1 MALRPSVSQ
10 VAVERAGEVGP
21 YGETMGLPPRLAG
34 VTLSTG
40 RLGVVRLVLLE
51 PRFGVVNRP
60 GVEPSRLLPPCTV
73 RKEVILMRVLC
84 FFGQVDTCEPK
95 RWWVVYGAKLSTAA
109 RSLHAQMRPTSRCRR
124 CHHCRTR

>member
-51 PRFGVVNRP
+51 PRLGVVNRP

-84 FFGQVDTCEPK
+84 FFGQGD
-95 RWWVVYGAKLSTAA
+95 S
-109 RSLHAQMRPTSRCRR
+109 HM
-124 CHHCRTR
+124 